1 MLNFSLKHV
10 DLYLRLGYLKIITS
24 SRGEK
29 VTGKGGKERGEK
41 RKEKGK
47 GRERE
52 DQARQGCKCLFD
64 LLSMTFIP

>member
-1 MLNFSLKHV
+1 M
-10 DLYLRLGYLKIITS
+10 
-24 SRGEK
+24 
-29 VTGKGGKERGEK
+29 TGKGGKERGEK

-64 LLSMTFIP
+64 LFSMTFTTSYHVVSSFLHWGIFSSNIYFPLQ